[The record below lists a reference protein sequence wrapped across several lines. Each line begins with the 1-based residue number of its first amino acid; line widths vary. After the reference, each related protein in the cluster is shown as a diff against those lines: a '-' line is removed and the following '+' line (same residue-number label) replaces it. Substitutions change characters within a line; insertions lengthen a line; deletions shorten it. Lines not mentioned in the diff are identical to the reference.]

1 MAEQQAP
8 QQNIEELVESLLQPT
23 VEALLSEVKTY
34 MTTNAKQLAD
44 RIEAIE
50 KRGTETPKDENSTK
64 GKAESA
70 MEQRIKALETQLRE
84 AEDARQAQEKAAQSM
99 RFDGAL
105 SSQLDSVSPMH
116 KNIVQE
122 LLATRLKQDAVEKDG
137 QWLTKDGKT
146 MDEAVKGF
154 FSTPEG
160 MHFLPSQHKD
170 GAGTKEPVQ
179 TKTEQKLSTHEMLA
193 QAFLNG

>member
-1 MAEQQAP
+1 MSEQP

-23 VEALLSEVKTY
+23 VDALLNEVKTY
-34 MTTNAKQLAD
+34 MTTNAKQLSD
-44 RIEAIE
+44 RLDAIE
-50 KRGTETPKDENSTK
+50 KRPTEAPKDENSTK

-70 MEQRIKALETQLRE
+70 MEQRIKALETQLQQ
-84 AEDARQAQEKAAQSM
+84 AEEARQAQEKAAQAM
-99 RFDGAL
+99 RFDSAL
-105 SSQLDSVSPMH
+105 GGTLDAISPMH
-116 KNIVQE
+116 KQVVQE
-122 LLATRLKQDAVEKDG
+122 LLANRMKQDSVEKDG
-137 QWLTKDGKT
+137 MWLTKDGKT

-154 FSTPEG
+154 FETPEG
-160 MHFLPSQHKD
+160 KHFLPSQHKD